1 MDTMMAMTKKE
12 LNAKKMQ
19 WTKWEWMK
27 NKRNELATTF
37 HLFSFSKILTFLG
50 SCCCRIMG
58 GTHPSHATLSPFSVH
73 DLNEYRCEFCL
84 TEQRA
89 IPAILANAN
98 IIILCRCFCAL
109 YLKKIVDNN
118 NSINQCYCSYCYFVS
133 TSLLWLLAIR
143 QTLLCFLVIFSS
155 VLFCVCTRTYANVC
169 VTDSQWQWYL
179 Y

>member
-1 MDTMMAMTKKE
+1 MQRKSKE
-12 LNAKKMQ
+12 
-19 WTKWEWMK
+19 TKWEWMEK
-27 NKRNELATTF
+27 DGMSWLQRSTYLVYRKF
-37 HLFSFSKILTFLG
+37 WLFWVVAAVESWEEHIQVMPPCLRS
-50 SCCCRIMG
+50 
-58 GTHPSHATLSPFSVH
+58 LSLSTISMNTGVSSVK
-73 DLNEYRCEFCL
+73 
-84 TEQRA
+84 QRA

-169 VTDSQWQWYL
+169 VTDSQWWQWYL